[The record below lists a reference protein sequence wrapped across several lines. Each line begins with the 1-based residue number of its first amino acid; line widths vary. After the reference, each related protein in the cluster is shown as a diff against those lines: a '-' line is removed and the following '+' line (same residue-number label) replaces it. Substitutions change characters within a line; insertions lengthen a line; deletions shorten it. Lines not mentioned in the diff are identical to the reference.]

1 MIQMN
6 LTMIQMNRNRLIDI
20 ENRLIV
26 DRGIGSGKGM
36 YWELELADANYYI

>member
-1 MIQMN
+1 MIQIN

-20 ENRLIV
+20 EIRLMV
-26 DRGIGSGKGM
+26 DRGIGSGEGM